1 MVKNS
6 LNYMILD
13 IETTDAPSA
22 SVLLEQGFA
31 RPHAG
36 TKNEDKKAAQVAAK
50 QAKLQESAALL
61 DSSPVTIIGAIC
73 GGITLQ
79 LFIWNNETPI
89 DFALPGVTLLPV
101 SDERNLLLYFS
112 CLLDALPGVCFVGH
126 NVEKRYNGTG
136 FDLPHLRFRYAF
148 HGLALPSA
156 MDPFHTKS
164 LDLMELFFRSST
176 TKKDVFVKLEEM
188 AARLGVSDKPFPIT
202 GKDVPALWQVGDM
215 EACLLK
221 NHYDLL
227 LTQQVFGR
235 LSHA

>member
-22 SVLLEQGFA
+22 SVLREQGFVKPNSNVKKQA
-31 RPHAG
+31 
-36 TKNEDKKAAQVAAK
+36 TKDKQIAEKT
-50 QAKLQESAALL
+50 AKLQEGAALL
-61 DSSPVTIIGAIC
+61 DSSPVIIIGGSV
-73 GGITLQ
+73 GGLTFQI
-79 LFIWNNETPI
+79 FIWDYETPI

-101 SDERNLLLYFS
+101 SDERALLTCFAL
-112 CLLDALPGVCFVGH
+112 LLDALPGVMFVGH
-126 NVEKRYNGTG
+126 NIEKRKDISG
-136 FDLPHLRFRYAF
+136 FDLPHLRFRF
-148 HGLALPSA
+148 GFCGLAMPAA
-156 MDPFHTKS
+156 MDPLNTKS
-164 LDLMELFFRSST
+164 IDTMFLAWKSSHSKNLFIT
-176 TKKDVFVKLEEM
+176 LEEM

-202 GKDVPALWQVGDM
+202 GKDVPALWQVGDV